1 MEVSDQRARLVEEV
15 KDVQIGPLPTQKTK
29 IGTTLSQEAENGLVE
44 FLRHNTDVFAWSTS
58 DMPGVDPD
66 FICHRLSLDPKAK
79 PIAQRKR
86 RFSEDKRKAISEETK
101 RLVDSNFVREI
112 EYPTWLAN
120 VVMVRKAS
128 GKWRMCTDFT
138 DLNKACPKDSY
149 PLPNIDDLVDGASGY
164 RILSLLDAYSGYN
177 QIRMHPLDEDK
188 TAFMTDNPNYC
199 YKAMPFGLKNAGA
212 TYQRMMDRIF
222 KKQAGRNIEVYVDD
236 MVVKSNH
243 DDLHQRDLQ
252 ETFDTIRGY
261 DLKLNPE
268 KCSFGIQAGKY
279 LGFMLTSRGIE
290 VNPEKCKAIIQMQ
303 SPSNV
308 KEVQQLTGRVS
319 SLSRFMSKS
328 ADRALP
334 FFKCL
339 KKNDKFQWTVE
350 CEETFARLKEFLTTP
365 PILCR
370 PTLGI
375 VRNSVCKLPYAR
387 FM

>member
-1 MEVSDQRARLVEEV
+1 
-15 KDVQIGPLPTQKTK
+15 
-29 IGTTLSQEAENGLVE
+29 
-44 FLRHNTDVFAWSTS
+44 
-58 DMPGVDPD
+58 
-66 FICHRLSLDPKAK
+66 
-79 PIAQRKR
+79 
-86 RFSEDKRKAISEETK
+86 
-101 RLVDSNFVREI
+101 
-112 EYPTWLAN
+112 
-120 VVMVRKAS
+120 
-128 GKWRMCTDFT
+128 
-138 DLNKACPKDSY
+138 
-149 PLPNIDDLVDGASGY
+149 
-164 RILSLLDAYSGYN
+164 
-177 QIRMHPLDEDK
+177 
-188 TAFMTDNPNYC
+188 MTDNPNYC
-199 YKAMPFGLKNAGA
+199 YKVMPFGLKNAGA

-268 KCSFGIQAGKY
+268 KCSFGIQAGKF

-290 VNPEKCKAIIQMQ
+290 VNPEKCKAIIQMR

-308 KEVQQLTGRVS
+308 KEVQQLTGRVA

-350 CEETFARLKEFLTTP
+350 CEETFARLKEFWTTP

-370 PTLGI
+370 PTPGI